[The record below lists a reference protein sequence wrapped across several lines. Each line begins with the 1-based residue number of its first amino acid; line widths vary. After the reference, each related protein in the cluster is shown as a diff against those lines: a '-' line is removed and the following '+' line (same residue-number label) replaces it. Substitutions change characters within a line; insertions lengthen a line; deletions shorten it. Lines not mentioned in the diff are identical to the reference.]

1 MGNIK
6 KIGVYTSGGDAPGMN
21 ACIRAVARTAIHH
34 NIEVVG
40 IRRGYSGMIDG
51 DFQVMNRHSVS
62 NIIQRGGT
70 ILKTSRSERFLTPE
84 GREVA
89 YNRLREAGVDAL
101 VCIGGDGSYAGAHT
115 FYQQFGMPIV
125 GAPGT
130 IDNDLY
136 GTDYTIGY
144 DTALNTAVDAL
155 DKIRNTADSHN
166 RLFLVEVMGRDAG
179 YIALNCGIAGGAEA
193 VLIPEQETSIEQ
205 LIEKLES
212 GKRHNKTSS
221 IIVVAEGN
229 KSGNA
234 IEISNQINERF
245 DYYDTRVVILGHV
258 QRGGVPTCRDRVM
271 ASRLGHAAVETLMDG
286 LANLAV
292 GFDSNEIVH
301 TSFAKATKLESEM
314 DLSTMGLVDIL
325 SG

>member
-1 MGNIK
+1 MK
-6 KIGVYTSGGDAPGMN
+6 RIGVYTSGGDAPGMN
-21 ACIRAVARTAIHH
+21 ACIRAVVRTALYHGL
-34 NIEVVG
+34 EVVG
-40 IRRGYSGMIDG
+40 IRRGYEGMIDG
-51 DFQVMNRHSVS
+51 DFERMDRHSVS

-70 ILKTSRSERFLTPE
+70 ILKTSRSERFRTPE

-89 YNRLREAGVDAL
+89 YNRLKEAGVEGL
-101 VCIGGDGSYAGAHT
+101 VVIGGDGSYAGAHA
-115 FYQQFGMPIV
+115 FYQQFGMPVV

-166 RLFLVEVMGRDAG
+166 RLFIVEVMGRDAG
-179 YIALNCGIAGGAEA
+179 YIALNCGLAGGAEA
-193 VLIPEQETSIEQ
+193 VLIPEQETRIED
-205 LIEKLES
+205 LIAKLED
-212 GKRHNKTSS
+212 GKNHHKTSS
-221 IIVVAEGN
+221 IVVVAEGN

-234 IEISNQINERF
+234 IEVANQINNTF
-245 DYYDTRVVILGHV
+245 NYYDTRVVILGHV
-258 QRGGVPTCRDRVM
+258 QRGGIPTCRDRVM
-271 ASRLGHAAVETLMDG
+271 ASRLGHAAVETLMEG

-292 GFDSNEIVH
+292 CCDVDEIVH
-301 TSFAKATKLESEM
+301 TSFAKATKLETTM
-314 DLSTMGLVDIL
+314 DMSKMGLIDIL

>member
-1 MGNIK
+1 MK
-6 KIGVYTSGGDAPGMN
+6 HMKRIGVYTSGGDAPGMN
-21 ACIRAVARTAIHH
+21 ACIRAVVRTALYHGL
-34 NIEVVG
+34 EVVG
-40 IRRGYSGMIDG
+40 IRRGYEGMIDG
-51 DFQVMNRHSVS
+51 DFERMDRHSVS

-70 ILKTSRSERFLTPE
+70 ILKTSRSERFRTPE

-89 YNRLREAGVDAL
+89 YNRLKEAGVEGL
-101 VCIGGDGSYAGAHT
+101 VVIGGDGSYAGAHA
-115 FYQQFGMPIV
+115 FYQQFGMPVV

-144 DTALNTAVDAL
+144 DTALNTAVEAL

-179 YIALNCGIAGGAEA
+179 FIALNCGLAGGAEA
-193 VLIPEQETSIEQ
+193 VLIPEQKTEIKD
-205 LIEKLES
+205 LIAKLED
-212 GKRHNKTSS
+212 GKSHNKTSS

-229 KSGNA
+229 RTGSA
-234 IEISNQINERF
+234 IDISRQINETF
-245 DYYDTRVVILGHV
+245 NYYDTRVVILGHV
-258 QRGGVPTCRDRVM
+258 QRGGIPTCRDRVM
-271 ASRLGHAAVETLMDG
+271 ASRLGHAAVETLMEG

-292 GFDSNEIVH
+292 GFDSDEIVH
-301 TSFAKATKLESEM
+301 TSFAKATKLETTM
-314 DLSTMGLVDIL
+314 DLSNLGLIDIL